1 MDCVL
6 VEGKQDSAG
15 AHIIDLPEPV
25 SCVGYNGAV
34 FNYILVFGKHVGGRG
49 TVVLWFLLRKIV
61 ELACNLVVSS
71 KKG

>member
-6 VEGKQDSAG
+6 VEGIQDSAG

-34 FNYILVFGKHVGGRG
+34 FNYILVFGKRVGVG
-49 TVVLWFLLRKIV
+49 VLM
-61 ELACNLVVSS
+61 
-71 KKG
+71 